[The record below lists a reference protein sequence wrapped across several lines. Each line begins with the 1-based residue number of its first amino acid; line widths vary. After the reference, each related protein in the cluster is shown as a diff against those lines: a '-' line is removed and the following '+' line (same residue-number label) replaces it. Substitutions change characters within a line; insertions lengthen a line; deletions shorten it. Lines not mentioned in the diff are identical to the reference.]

1 MKKRLKKK
9 YERPTV
15 TKVRLEAKV
24 SVLGLCKRS
33 DESAGGPV
41 VNCNDLLGDP
51 CETDGS

>member
-9 YERPTV
+9 YQKPIV

-33 DESAGGPV
+33 DESASGQV
-41 VNCNDLLGDP
+41 VVCNDLLGDP